1 MNILRI
7 MVNYM
12 HILLM
17 SCSSKKRNTDR
28 PIPAID
34 LYNGVFFS
42 VYKKAVKTF
51 PSLSSKV
58 KVLIISAKYGLIDA
72 SHSISY
78 YDLKMSHSIA
88 LAQRNENT
96 SILQSFIHDL
106 KPETL
111 VVVMGK
117 TYLQSVDLSDIQ
129 IPIMIISGEIGVMLH
144 NLKQWLYDVGGGE
157 RSVN

>member
-1 MNILRI
+1 MADK
-7 MVNYM
+7 M

-17 SCSSKKRNTDR
+17 SCSSKKNNTGR

-42 VYKKAVKTF
+42 VYKKAIKAF
-51 PSLSSKV
+51 PNISSKI
-58 KVLIISAKYGLIDA
+58 KVLIISAKYGLIEA
-72 SHSISY
+72 SHPISY
-78 YDLKMSHSIA
+78 YDLKMSPSIA
-88 LAQRNENT
+88 LEQRNKNT
-96 SILQSFIHDL
+96 SILQRYIHDI
-106 KPETL
+106 KPESI

-129 IPIMIISGEIGVMLH
+129 VPLTIISGEIGVMLH
-144 NLKQWLYDVGGGE
+144 GLKEWLYAVSGGE

>member
-1 MNILRI
+1 
-7 MVNYM
+7 M

-17 SCSSKKRNTDR
+17 SCSSKKRNTDH

-42 VYKKAVKTF
+42 VYKNAVKVF

-58 KVLIISAKYGLIDA
+58 KVLIISAKYGLIEA
-72 SHSISY
+72 SHPISY
-78 YDLKMSHSIA
+78 YDLKMSPSIA
-88 LAQRNENT
+88 LEQRNKYT
-96 SILQSFIHDL
+96 CIFQRYIHDI
-106 KPETL
+106 KPESI

-129 IPIMIISGEIGVMLH
+129 VPLMIISGDIGVMSHGLKEWLH
-144 NLKQWLYDVGGGE
+144 AVSGGE

>member
-1 MNILRI
+1 
-7 MVNYM
+7 M

-17 SCSSKKRNTDR
+17 SCSSKKRSVDR

-58 KVLIISAKYGLIDA
+58 KVLVISAKYGLIEA
-72 SHSISY
+72 SHPISY
-78 YDLKMSHSIA
+78 YDLKMTPSIA
-88 LAQRNENT
+88 FEQQNENT
-96 SILQSFIHDL
+96 RILKRFIHDL

-117 TYLQSVDLSDIQ
+117 TYMQSVDLLDIQ
-129 IPIMIISGEIGVMLH
+129 VPVKIINGEIGVMLH
-144 NLKQWLYDVGGGE
+144 NMKQWLFSVGGGE
-157 RSVN
+157 RSAN

>member
-1 MNILRI
+1 MNIFPNK
-7 MVNYM
+7 VNIM

-17 SCSSKKRNTDR
+17 SCSSKKRNVDR
-28 PIPAID
+28 PISAID

-42 VYKKAVKTF
+42 VYKKALKAF
-51 PSLSSKV
+51 PSISSKV
-58 KVLIISAKYGLIDA
+58 KVLIISAKYGLIEA
-72 SHSISY
+72 NHSISY
-78 YDLKMSHSIA
+78 YDLKMSPSIA
-88 LAQRNENT
+88 LEQQNENT

-117 TYLQSVDLSDIQ
+117 TYLQSVDLSDIKV
-129 IPIMIISGEIGVMLH
+129 PIMIIRGEIGVMLH
-144 NLKQWLYDVGGGE
+144 SLKQWLYDVGGGE